1 VTNTE
6 WSQKNTAIDQLVVVA
21 LPPLVELEQLTFDAI
36 LDKYTSTIVLAAKAI
51 GIDLTDAEVEEIVYR
66 VDGVE
71 EWPEFRLE
79 RYAVPC

>member
-1 VTNTE
+1 MTNTE